1 MAFGMTNIVG
11 ELGIKVTG
19 YTSELSSSLKS
30 ATADLKGFSRNA
42 ELTSKVSHA
51 AFMGLAAA
59 ATAVAAGLALSVK
72 NAVEFEKGMANV
84 STLIDTNTESMEEM
98 GNAVLGIS
106 KRTPVLTSD
115 LTSALYDVRSA
126 GVSAG
131 DAMSVLEKSAQLGV
145 AGLGST
151 AEAVDLVTSSMNAFK
166 LEGEDAEKIYGYVF
180 NTVKSGKTTIS
191 ELAQGFGSVAGT
203 VANAN
208 IELPEYLS
216 AVAALTTTGMPA
228 AQAHTQ
234 IKAAISGVTRDSKEL
249 RVVLDKL
256 NAKSFKDLVK
266 QKGGMVNAFQAIS
279 KEVDGNDAA
288 ILKLFGSTEAYNAVI
303 QLSGELNESFTATL
317 AEMENGTNTLSEA
330 FEKQKATTTA
340 QWQLLKNNFNA
351 LSVQVGSKL
360 LPALNKVLGAV
371 VKFIDKIPELIDQFK
386 DWVTN
391 NDWVQGALVGLGAVL
406 TGLAIS
412 VIPPLIVSLGS
423 LIATVAVAAAPFV
436 AIGAIIAGLYVAFK
450 NWDTIVEF
458 MQGVWDRIVDATSKA
473 WEFLKPYIETAL
485 RVVIGIMTGGL
496 SELVIYTVQNWDKI
510 KEAIVKFW
518 DWIKPYLETAT
529 RVAFAVVTLGM
540 SELVIYVS
548 KNWDEIKAKIISFWE
563 WLKPYLEV
571 AVRAAFAVVT
581 FGMSELVIFTVQN
594 WDAIKAKTIE
604 TWNAVKA
611 FSETVWNGIVGF
623 FDGIWTSIKKTFN
636 AGLAAVDKAWTNTW
650 NGIKEFASNTWT
662 SIKEMVTG
670 GIEAVADIFYGGVSI
685 IGNAWSSIWDN
696 MVNILD
702 NIFGKVKGMVDSV
715 ISWVQRAI
723 DRINIFKSEQAS
735 VGAGG
740 SWSVGGFTFGDK
752 SRIAGVVHGGEWV
765 APAWMVD
772 KYSGIISQ
780 LEGVRTRGYSQ
791 GGLVGGATT
800 HNNQRTVHQNITQN
814 IREGVDFSIAAR
826 EMAWRARFT

>member
-1 MAFGMTNIVG
+1 MTNIVG
-11 ELGIKVTG
+11 ELGIKITG
-19 YTSELSSSLKS
+19 YTAELSSSLKS
-30 ATADLKGFSRNA
+30 ATGELKGFSRSA

-84 STLIDTNTESMEEM
+84 STLIDTNVESMEDM

-115 LTSALYDVRSA
+115 LTSALYDIRSA
-126 GVSAG
+126 GVSAA
-131 DAMSVLEKSAQLGV
+131 DAMTVLENSAQLGV

-151 AEAVDLVTSSMNAFK
+151 SEAVDLVTSSLNAFK
-166 LEGEDAEKIYGYVF
+166 LEGEEAEKVYGYIF
-180 NTVKSGKTTIS
+180 NAVKYGKTTIT
-191 ELAQGFGSVAGT
+191 ELSQGFGAVAGT
-203 VANAN
+203 VASAN

-234 IKAAISGVTRDSKEL
+234 LKAAIAGVTRDSKEL
-249 RVVLDKL
+249 NAVLSNLGVKT
-256 NAKSFKDLVK
+256 FKELI
-266 QKGGMVNAFQAIS
+266 QKEGGMVNAFKAIT
-279 KEVDGNDAA
+279 EQVDGNDAA
-288 ILKLFGSTEAYNAVI
+288 ILKLFGSTEAYNAVV
-303 QLSGELNESFTATL
+303 QLSGDLNEAFTDTL
-317 AEMENGTNTLSEA
+317 AGMEEGTLNLSDA

-351 LSVQVGSKL
+351 LSVQIGSKL
-360 LPALNKVLGAV
+360 LPALNKVLGAIV
-371 VKFIDKIPELIDQFK
+371 QFIDKIPELINQFK
-386 DWVTN
+386 DWVAN

-458 MQGVWDRIVDATSKA
+458 MSGVWNRIVDATTQA

-485 RVVIGIMTGGL
+485 RVIVGIMTGGL

-540 SELVIYVS
+540 SELVIYVA
-548 KNWDEIKAKIISFWE
+548 KNWDEIKEKVISFWE
-563 WLKPYLEV
+563 WIKPYLEV
-571 AVRAAFAVVT
+571 AVRAAFAVIT

-611 FSETVWNGIVGF
+611 FSETIWNGIVGF
-623 FDGIWTSIKKTFN
+623 FDGIWTSIKKTFS
-636 AGLAAVDKAWTNTW
+636 AGLDAVSKAWTTTWDSIKTFTSNTW
-650 NGIKEFASNTWT
+650 NAIKE
-662 SIKEMVTG
+662 IVTG
-670 GIEAVADIFYGGVSI
+670 GIETVANLFYGGVSI

-696 MVNILD
+696 LVNILD
-702 NIFGKVKGMVDSV
+702 NIFGKVRSMVDSV

-723 DRINIFKSEQAS
+723 DKINIFKSEQAS

-740 SWSVGGFTFGDK
+740 SWSVGGFTFGNK
-752 SRIAGVVHGGEWV
+752 NQVAGVVHGGEWV

-772 KYSGIISQ
+772 KYAGVIAQ

-826 EMAWRARFT
+826 EMAWRARFV